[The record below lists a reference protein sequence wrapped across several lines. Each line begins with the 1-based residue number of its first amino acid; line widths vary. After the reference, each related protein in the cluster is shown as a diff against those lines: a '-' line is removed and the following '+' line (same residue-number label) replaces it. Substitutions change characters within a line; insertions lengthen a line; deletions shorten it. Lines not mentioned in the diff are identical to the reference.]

1 MMYEYKS
8 PLVLRSGMDDA
19 MWLDEYVTVYRAG
32 SIPVKITH
40 AQVKRVCVEHGAWE
54 QFKQEHKQ
62 QQTYRARLVFEWLG
76 Y

>member
-32 SIPVKITH
+32 SIPVKLTH
-40 AQVKRVCVEHGAWE
+40 AQVKRECVGHGAWE
-54 QFKQEHKQ
+54 DFKHEHKQ
-62 QQTYRARLVFEWLG
+62 EQTYRAKLVFEWLG